1 MVCLNI
7 PVAYSTSGEAVLTP
21 GLPRGTCPELRAAF
35 RSALC
40 EKRTLALTLGLPGS
54 RVGELWE
61 RLIRFSPES
70 L

>member
-21 GLPRGTCPELRAAF
+21 GLPRGTCPELRAG
-35 RSALC
+35 SALC

-54 RVGELWE
+54 WVGELWE